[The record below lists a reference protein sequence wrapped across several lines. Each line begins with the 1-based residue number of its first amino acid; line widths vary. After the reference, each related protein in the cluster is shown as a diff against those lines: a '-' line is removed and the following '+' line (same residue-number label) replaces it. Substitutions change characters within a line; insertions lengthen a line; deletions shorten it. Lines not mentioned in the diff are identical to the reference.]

1 MVGES
6 ELQDRLQDERRHK
19 LVEKFSCT
27 VHLVAP
33 TDDGGQDFKDLLGH
47 EVIIWILFQTIDAV
61 LQNLTSE

>member
-1 MVGES
+1 MMVGES

-47 EVIIWILFQTIDAV
+47 EVII
-61 LQNLTSE
+61 